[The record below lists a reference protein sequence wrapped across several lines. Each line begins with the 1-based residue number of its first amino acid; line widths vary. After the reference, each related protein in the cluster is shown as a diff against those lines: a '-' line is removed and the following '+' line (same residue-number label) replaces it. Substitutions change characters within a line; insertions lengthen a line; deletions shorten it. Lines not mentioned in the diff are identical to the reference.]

1 MGSANNKIY
10 PGAIPHAGS
19 KAQRCPKCPF
29 PTQIPAARP
38 CVADNLKRPT
48 NTIGRP
54 LDGSDFRALW
64 QEESVFDIDTEIA
77 DRVLDLGVPQQN
89 LDRPDVACGP
99 IDHCGFCPPKR
110 MRSVFRLPK
119 TNRSHPFINQ
129 AGILARAHVSGMI
142 NPAWEKVIAR
152 RTAPSFQLG

>member
-1 MGSANNKIY
+1 MASIDQTDEWRDRFSPSLEALE
-10 PGAIPHAGS
+10 
-19 KAQRCPKCPF
+19 QL
-29 PTQIPAARP
+29 AREAYGQLP
-38 CVADNLKRPT
+38 E
-48 NTIGRP
+48 
-54 LDGSDFRALW
+54 DFRALC

-119 TNRSHPFINQ
+119 TNRSHPFIDK
-129 AGILARAHVSGMI
+129 ARILPRAHVSGMI
-142 NPAWEKVIAR
+142 DSAWEEVV
-152 RTAPSFQLG
+152 TG